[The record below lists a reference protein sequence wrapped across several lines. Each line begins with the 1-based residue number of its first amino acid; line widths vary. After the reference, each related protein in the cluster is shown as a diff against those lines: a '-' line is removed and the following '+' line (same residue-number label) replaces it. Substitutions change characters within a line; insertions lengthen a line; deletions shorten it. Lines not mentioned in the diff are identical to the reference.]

1 MKNSLKYIV
10 LVLLIVLLVASITVS
25 TLVIK
30 YESNGDFSLIKQY
43 KEIHFSN
50 ITMNKDISI
59 KINENDTSIH
69 VEIPNFDS
77 EVEFS
82 VDMSNIGNQDAILK
96 NFSYTNIMTNLD
108 QNNIEITPSLKE
120 GDSIRGGEIRRLNVV
135 VKYNGKIPSES
146 YLNFNINYLF
156 GEENL

>member
-1 MKNSLKYIV
+1 MKNGLKYIL
-10 LVLLIVLLVASITVS
+10 LVLLIILLVASITIS

-30 YESNGDFSLIKQY
+30 YETNGDFSLVKQY

-50 ITMNKDISI
+50 IIMDKDISI
-59 KINENDTSIH
+59 KINEEDTSIH
-69 VEIPNFDS
+69 IEIPKFDS

-82 VDMSNIGNQDAILK
+82 IDLRNIGNQDTKLK
-96 NFSYTNIMTNLD
+96 NFSYTNIVTNLD
-108 QNNIEITPSLKE
+108 QNNIVITPSLKE
-120 GDSIRGGEIRRLNVV
+120 GDIIKGGEIRRLNVL

-156 GEENL
+156 EEENL